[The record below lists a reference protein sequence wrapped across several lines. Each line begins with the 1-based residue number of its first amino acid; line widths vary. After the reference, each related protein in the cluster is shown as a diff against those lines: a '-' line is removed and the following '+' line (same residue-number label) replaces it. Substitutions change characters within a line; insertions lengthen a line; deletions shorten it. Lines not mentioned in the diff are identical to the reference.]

1 MNATDTNIQNLSHTV
16 LRNAQ
21 LDAEKILAEA
31 EEKANEI
38 KQLAQQER
46 EQEYESLIEAAR
58 KDSSFI
64 KNKNIASAEAEAQ
77 MNWLLRRETLIDQ
90 VFEKSAGLLSQVLDR
105 SDYAKIVEN
114 LIVEAV
120 FQLNESE
127 AHIHMDETT
136 NQLISD
142 ALIQRLSEESGVAIE
157 RDKILK
163 EQIGVIA
170 VTPDGHRQYD
180 NTLQARLRRQK
191 SGLRLPV
198 YKILVGEDR

>member
-1 MNATDTNIQNLSHTV
+1 MNANDTNIQNLSHTV

-21 LDAEKILAEA
+21 LDAKKILAEA
-31 EEKANEI
+31 QDKANEI
-38 KQLAQQER
+38 KELAQQER
-46 EQEYESLIEAAR
+46 EQEYQSLIEAAR

-64 KNKNIASAEAEAQ
+64 KNKNIAAAEAEAQ

-90 VFEKSAGLLSQVLDR
+90 VFEKSAGLLPQILGR

-127 AHIHMDETT
+127 ARIHLDETT

-142 ALIQRLSEESGVAIE
+142 ALIQRLSEESGVAIKRGE
-157 RDKILK
+157 ILK
-163 EQIGVIA
+163 EQIGIIA

-191 SGLRLPV
+191 SSLRMPV
-198 YKILVGEDR
+198 YKILVGEV

>member
-1 MNATDTNIQNLSHTV
+1 MNATDTSIRNLSHTV

-21 LDAEKILAEA
+21 LDAAKILAEA
-31 EEKANEI
+31 EEKTNEI
-38 KQLAQQER
+38 KQHAQQER

-90 VFEKSAGLLSQVLDR
+90 VFEKSADLLPKVLDR

-120 FQLNESE
+120 FQLSESE
-127 AHIHMDETT
+127 AHIHMDEMT
-136 NQLISD
+136 NELISD
-142 ALIQRLSEESGVAIE
+142 ALIQRLSEESGVAIQ
-157 RDKILK
+157 RGKILK
-163 EQIGVIA
+163 EKIGVIA
-170 VTPDGHRQYD
+170 VTPGGHRQYD
-180 NTLQARLRRQK
+180 NSLQARLRRQK

-198 YKILVGEDR
+198 YQILVGEDR